1 LGSSLALVFRK
12 ACGFLYNDFLN
23 ETSYKFSFV
32 TQVAG
37 IFFTATCFFFL
48 SRVFGQAVSP
58 YLEPYGGDYFSFVL
72 IGIALV
78 GYLHV
83 SLSSFSKS
91 IRDAQILG
99 TLEALL
105 VTQTGIPTIIL
116 CSSLYS
122 FLMTTFR
129 IFVFILFGVLVLGMD
144 LHGGNF
150 GAALLILL
158 VTVVCFSSFG
168 ILSASFIMVLKK
180 GNPLGWAFT
189 SLSWLVGGVYYP
201 ISVLPKWLQA
211 VAHVLPITYSLE
223 GMRLAL
229 LQGRSLGDLLPTLLV
244 LLAFT
249 AVLLPVSLVAFSR
262 AVRKAKTDGT
272 LMQY

>member
-1 LGSSLALVFRK
+1 LGNRGVLGLRK
-12 ACGFLYNDFLN
+12 AFGFLYKDFLN

-32 TQVAG
+32 TQVMG

-48 SRVFGQAVSP
+48 SRVFGHAVSP

-83 SLSSFSKS
+83 SLSSFSKA
-91 IRDAQILG
+91 IRDAQMLG

-129 IFVFILFGVLVLGMD
+129 IFVFILFGVLVLGMN

-150 GAALLILL
+150 GGALLILL
-158 VTVVCFSSFG
+158 FTVVCFSSFG

-189 SLSWLVGGVYYP
+189 SLSWLLGGVYYP

-211 VAHVLPITYSLE
+211 VSHVLPITYSLE
-223 GMRLAL
+223 GMRMAL
-229 LQGRSLGDLLPTLLV
+229 LQGHSIRDLLPTLLV
-244 LLAFT
+244 LIAFT
-249 AVLLPVSLVAFSR
+249 VFLLPMSLFAFTH
-262 AVRKAKTDGT
+262 AVQKAKADGT

>member
-1 LGSSLALVFRK
+1 MTV
-12 ACGFLYNDFLN
+12 Y
-23 ETSYKFSFV
+23 
-32 TQVAG
+32 AG
-37 IFFTATCFFFL
+37 
-48 SRVFGQAVSP
+48 
-58 YLEPYGGDYFSFVL
+58 
-72 IGIALV
+72 
-78 GYLHV
+78 
-83 SLSSFSKS
+83 S
-91 IRDAQILG
+91 IRQGQMLG

-105 VTQTGIPTIIL
+105 VTQTEIPTIIL
-116 CSSLYS
+116 CSCLYS

-150 GAALLILL
+150 GGALLILL
-158 VTVVCFSSFG
+158 FTVICFSSFG

-189 SLSWLVGGVYYP
+189 SLSWLLGGVYYP

-211 VAHVLPITYSLE
+211 VSRVLPITYSLE
-223 GMRLAL
+223 GMRMAL
-229 LQGRSLGDLLPTLLV
+229 LQGHSIRDLFPTLLI

-249 AVLLPVSLVAFSR
+249 AVLLPVSLFTFSH
-262 AVRKAKTDGT
+262 AVQKAKTDGT